1 MLDPICM
8 EAMDDN
14 MGDWVEDPG
23 VLEGEDLSWMDVT
36 VPSEPTFLSHKVK
49 DLDDCND
56 STDDRG
62 SDDSRG
68 MDENDD
74 LQRPYIVPIYQPDVI
89 VDNLYQ
95 IQIAWYLLVV
105 GGCTFFAIIHQYALL
120 IWLSC
125 NVYN

>member
-1 MLDPICM
+1 MLQLLITLFIGFFFSCVCANRQTEARKARIRRGMLDPICM
-8 EAMDDN
+8 EAMDAN

-36 VPSEPTFLSHKVK
+36 VPSEPTFLSHKVR

-74 LQRPYIVPIYQPDVI
+74 L
-89 VDNLYQ
+89 
-95 IQIAWYLLVV
+95 
-105 GGCTFFAIIHQYALL
+105 
-120 IWLSC
+120 
-125 NVYN
+125 